1 MIDNSSPR
9 SRDREA
15 ERQLILRAR
24 DGEPAA
30 LRALIDGHKDRLY
43 AFIWRMVRHHHDA
56 EEICQETFLKA
67 FASLVSFSDQYRF
80 STWLFTIG
88 YRVCLNSL
96 RRKKALTG
104 DVEFATLP
112 IESNETPTATLE
124 SEDANRLKRS
134 VWSAVERLSTPQRA
148 SVVLFYRHECSC
160 QEIAEV
166 LELPVATVKSHLHR
180 GRARLRLLLEDA
192 GISGEQLVRNFA
204 G

>member
-1 MIDNSSPR
+1 MSETRNTR
-9 SRDREA
+9 SHDREA
-15 ERQLILRAR
+15 ERHLILRAR

-43 AFIWRMVRHHHDA
+43 AFIWRMIRHHHDA

-67 FASLVSFSDQYRF
+67 FASLDSFSDQYRF

-104 DVEFATLP
+104 EVEFSTLP
-112 IESNETPTATLE
+112 LESDETPTSTLE

-180 GRARLRLLLEDA
+180 GRARLRQLLEHA
-192 GISGEQLVRNFA
+192 GISGDQLIRNFA